1 METKITQKK
10 QATNLLKA
18 GYEVTVWN
26 RTASAC
32 EPLVANLGA
41 KAAKSPAEAAAA
53 ADVTIAMLSDPAAA
67 VAVAELAAPGLSKS
81 GGGRYIDASTVDA
94 ETARK
99 VSRIVK
105 GAGEGAAGF
114 LEAPVSG
121 SKGPAIAGQLI
132 FLASGDAALSAF
144 AAPLLDVMGKKT
156 FYLGAEVG
164 LGAKM
169 KLAVNALMGTMM
181 ASLAEQLSL
190 AAAAGLDAAD
200 LLDVVSLGAVAAPM
214 FALKGPAMA
223 EAVSARKEG
232 KEPLASRFPPAF
244 PLKHQRKDLR
254 LALELAAET
263 GTPLPLT
270 EAACELFAEA
280 QDGMA
285 LGDADFAAVVEA
297 VASKM
302 K

>member
-1 METKITQKK
+1 M
-10 QATNLLKA
+10 
-18 GYEVTVWN
+18 TVWN

-32 EPLVANLGA
+32 EPLVALGA
-41 KAAKSPAEAAAA
+41 KTAESPAAAAAA
-53 ADVTIAMLSDPAAA
+53 ADVVVAMLSDPAAA
-67 VAVAELAAPGLSKS
+67 VAVAEAAAPGFSN
-81 GGGRYIDASTVDA
+81 GGYYIDASTVDA
-94 ETARK
+94 ETARE

-105 GAGEGAAGF
+105 GAGAAGF

-121 SKGPAIAGQLI
+121 SKAPAVAGQLI
-132 FLASGDAALSAF
+132 FLTSGDAPLSAL

-156 FYLGAEVG
+156 FFLGEEVG

-181 ASLAEQLSL
+181 AALAEQLSL
-190 AAAAGLDAAD
+190 ATASGLKGSD
-200 LLDVVSLGAVAAPM
+200 LLEVVSLGAVAAPM

-223 EAVSARKEG
+223 EAVSEAGG
-232 KEPLASRFPPAF
+232 KGSSKTNKKDPLARFPPAF

-254 LALELAAET
+254 LALELGAET
-263 GTPLPLT
+263 RTPLPLT
-270 EAACELFAEA
+270 AAACELFAEA
-280 QDGMA
+280 QDGGLA

>member
-1 METKITQKK
+1 M
-10 QATNLLKA
+10 
-18 GYEVTVWN
+18 TVWN

-32 EPLVANLGA
+32 EPLVALGA
-41 KAAKSPAEAAAA
+41 KAAESPAAAAAA
-53 ADVTIAMLSDPAAA
+53 ADVVVAMLSDPAAA
-67 VAVAELAAPGLSKS
+67 VAVAEAAAPGFSS
-81 GGGRYIDASTVDA
+81 SESRGGGGYYVDASTVDA

-105 GAGEGAAGF
+105 GAGAAGF

-121 SKGPAIAGQLI
+121 SKAPAVSGQLI
-132 FLASGDAALSAF
+132 FLSSGDAALSAF
-144 AAPLLDVMGKKT
+144 AAPLLEVMGKRT
-156 FYLGAEVG
+156 FFLGEEVG

-181 ASLAEQLSL
+181 AALAEQLSL
-190 AAAAGLDAAD
+190 ASASGLKGPD
-200 LLDVVSLGAVAAPM
+200 LLEVVSLGAVAAPM

-223 EAVSARKEG
+223 EAVSSEERASEK
-232 KEPLASRFPPAF
+232 KKDALARFPPAF

-270 EAACELFAEA
+270 AAACELFAEA
-280 QDGMA
+280 QDGSMS
-285 LGDADFAAVVEA
+285 LGDADFAAVVET

>member
-1 METKITQKK
+1 M
-10 QATNLLKA
+10 
-18 GYEVTVWN
+18 TVWN
-26 RTASAC
+26 RTVGAC
-32 EPLVANLGA
+32 EPLVALGA
-41 KAAKSPAEAAAA
+41 KAAETPAAAAAA
-53 ADVTIAMLSDPAAA
+53 ADVAVAMLSDPAAA
-67 VAVAELAAPGLSKS
+67 VAVAEAAAPGFSK
-81 GGGRYIDASTVDA
+81 GGGYYIDASTVDA

-105 GAGEGAAGF
+105 SAGAAGF

-121 SKGPAIAGQLI
+121 SKAPAVAGQLI
-132 FLASGDAALSAF
+132 FLTSGDASLSAF

-156 FYLGAEVG
+156 FYLGEEVG

-181 ASLAEQLSL
+181 AALAEQLSL
-190 AAAAGLDAAD
+190 ASASGLKGSD
-200 LLDVVSLGAVAAPM
+200 LLEVVSLGAVAAPM

-223 EAVSARKEG
+223 EAVSEAG
-232 KEPLASRFPPAF
+232 KGSSESEKKDPLARFPPAF

-254 LALELAAET
+254 LALELAAESA
-263 GTPLPLT
+263 TPLPLT
-270 EAACELFAEA
+270 AAACELFAEA
-280 QDGMA
+280 QDGGLA

-297 VASKM
+297 VVASKM